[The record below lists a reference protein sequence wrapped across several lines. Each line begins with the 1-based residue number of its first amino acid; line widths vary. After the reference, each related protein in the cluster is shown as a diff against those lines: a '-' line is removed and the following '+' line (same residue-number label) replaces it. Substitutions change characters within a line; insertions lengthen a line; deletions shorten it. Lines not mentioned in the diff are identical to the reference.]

1 MLTSVLQNFL
11 LDSQSQKQTARL
23 AEISKRGQN
32 MKCQELLKQFSKF
45 IALKLSCINH
55 FQKY

>member
-11 LDSQSQKQTARL
+11 QDTQSQKQTAQL

-32 MKCQELLKQFSKF
+32 MKCQ
-45 IALKLSCINH
+45 
-55 FQKY
+55 